1 MFGLLLIG
9 FFAGLIAG
17 GSPCILPI
25 LPVVLVGWSAPIA
38 DSASPHRA
46 RQRRAVAV
54 VAGLV
59 LSFSLITALGSV
71 ILSSLGLP
79 QDLLRNVGIALL
91 VLFGIGLLWPGFER
105 VLERPFTRLAR
116 SAPTGATSGF
126 VLGLGL
132 GFVFVPCAG
141 PVLAAISV
149 LGARHHASIYSV
161 LLSFF
166 FGAGAATPLFA
177 IALAGDRVIERNR
190 TISKK
195 TRQLRPVA
203 GGLLIAMALAI
214 TFNLPATLQRVVPGY
229 TQSLQQWI
237 EGNHYTVSQLRALQN
252 QKNTGSLV
260 DCENTAASGVMHSL
274 ASCGT
279 APNFTGITAWLNTP
293 GNKPLTMTGLKGKV
307 VLIDF
312 WTYSCINCQ
321 RTLPHVEAWYQRYH
335 KDGLVIVGVEAP
347 EFAFEHVVSNI
358 AGAAKHLGV
367 VYPIAVDDNLSTW
380 NAYANQYWPA
390 EYLVDAHG
398 VVRHVAYGEGNYNED
413 EQFIRTLLHQAN
425 PSVVLPPPT
434 NVPNLTPTEQ
444 TSPETYL
451 GTERSQY
458 MENDHMQNG
467 LAATYKL
474 ITNVAQ
480 YYYALGG
487 TWTPSAESI
496 TAGANAQ
503 LSINF
508 RAQDVYLVLGG
519 SGTVTETL
527 NGQPYK
533 TVHVHGIPTLY
544 TLVQGSHM
552 QQGMLTLSFT
562 PGVAA
567 YDFTFG

>member
-9 FFAGLIAG
+9 FFAGVIAG
-17 GSPCILPI
+17 VSPCILPI
-25 LPVVLVGWSAPIA
+25 LPVVLVGWSAPVA
-38 DSASPHRA
+38 EGVDPRRA

-54 VAGLV
+54 VSGLV
-59 LSFSLITALGSV
+59 VSFSIITALGSV

-79 QDLLRNVGIALL
+79 QDLLRNTGIALL
-91 VLFGIGLLWPGFER
+91 VLFGVGLLWPGFER
-105 VLERPFTRLAR
+105 LLERPFTRLTR
-116 SAPTGATSGF
+116 SAPTGAKSGF

-149 LGARHHASIYSV
+149 LGARHHASLYSV

-190 TISKK
+190 ALSAK
-195 TRQLRPVA
+195 TRKLRPFA
-203 GGLLIAMALAI
+203 GALLILMAVAI
-214 TFNLPATLQRVVPGY
+214 TFHVAATLQRDVPGY
-229 TQSLQQWI
+229 TQSLQRWI
-237 EGNHYTVSQLRALQN
+237 EGNNYTVSQLRSLQH

-260 DCENTAASGVMHSL
+260 DCENTAAAGTMNSL
-274 ASCGT
+274 ANCGV

-293 GNKPLTMTGLKGKV
+293 GDRPLTLAGLKGKV
-307 VLIDF
+307 VLVDF

-321 RTLPHVEAWYQRYH
+321 RTLPHVEAWYQRYQ
-335 KDGLVIVGVEAP
+335 KDGLVVVGVEAP
-347 EFAFEHVVSNI
+347 EFAFEHVVSNV
-358 AGAAKHLGV
+358 AGADKRLGV
-367 VYPIAVDDNLSTW
+367 VYPVAVDDNLDTW

-390 EYLVDAHG
+390 EYLIDAKG
-398 VVRHVAYGEGNYNED
+398 VIRHVAYGEGSYTQD
-413 EQFIRTLLHQAN
+413 EGFIRTLLQQAN
-425 PSVVLPPPT
+425 PHVSLPPAT

-467 LAATYKL
+467 VAATYKL
-474 ITNVAQ
+474 ISNVAQ

-487 TWTPSAESI
+487 TWTPSAQAI
-496 TAGANAQ
+496 TAGSNAQ

-508 RAQDVYLVLGG
+508 RARDVYLVLGG
-519 SGTVTETL
+519 TGTVTETL
-527 NGQPYK
+527 NGQPYRSF
-533 TVHVHGIPTLY
+533 HVGGIPTLY
-544 TLVQGSHM
+544 TLVQGKDLQS
-552 QQGMLTLSFT
+552 GILTLSFT
-562 PGVAA
+562 PKVAA